1 MKIRLLL
8 LSLLASTFA
17 FADDVRQLSPT
28 VVTATRYE
36 TNSFDL
42 PLSIDAVTGS
52 EIRDARTGANLSE
65 IAPRIPGVVINYRS
79 TAAQELSISTR
90 GFGARSQFGVKGIRI
105 YADGIPLNSADGQ
118 GQAGSI
124 NLDTLGQIEFLRGPF
139 SALYGNSS
147 GGVVQAFTRDGAK
160 DPTITVGASSGTWN
174 TNKQSITYEGQAG
187 PVNYILNAYQYVSD
201 GYREFSQYRR
211 DNFNGKISYQ
221 FSPDTKFTFVGNYM
235 DQPYTNDPNALTPS
249 QYASNSRQQG
259 TNAFPFDKTS
269 SSLNTRLYRINSY
282 GGIIIDHNLSE
293 KDSLRFMAYSGSRSN
308 LQYLSTAAA
317 SEIVRDTEGFDFR
330 WTRKNLLLNRPLN
343 FTAGLS
349 YDSMED
355 IRSRYSYTAPGV
367 YSPLGTDTTNRRE
380 KQSAF
385 SFDQY
390 MQASYEPTDRLL
402 VIGGLRHSRVNIKNN
417 DLFLNDCT
425 GSNESTCDSTGQ
437 VTYTNTSPVAGV
449 TFKVT
454 PTLNVYANYG
464 RGFETPTFS
473 ETTYSNALTG
483 AGPNLSMVPSK
494 SKNYEIGLK
503 SFLTSNT
510 RINMALFKV
519 DTKNEIVVTENN
531 NPQNKYD
538 SIANTERKGIEFSL
552 DSRLPY
558 NFNFYQTYTYIDSEF
573 KNSFENSL
581 TKASGTPPRLSATI
595 VAAGNRL
602 AGVYKNSA
610 YTELSWRYPAL
621 NFSSAIENIYYSD
634 VHGFDTNV
642 GSNKADAYSIVNLR
656 ASLKQSY
663 SNWSFSEFVRADNIF
678 DEKYVGNVRVNNSAT
693 FEPGAPRNFTV
704 GVTSSYTF
712 K

>member
-8 LSLLASTFA
+8 LFFIASTAA

-28 VVTATRYE
+28 VVTATRYK

-52 EIRDARTGANLSE
+52 EITDARTGANLSE

-174 TNKQSITYEGQAG
+174 TNKHSITYEGQAG

-201 GYREFSQYRR
+201 GYRDFSQYRR

-235 DQPYTNDPNALTPS
+235 DQPYTNDPNALTPD
-249 QYASNSRQQG
+249 QYKANSRSAG
-259 TNAFPFDKTS
+259 TNAISTNS
-269 SSLNTRLYRINSY
+269 RLYRINSY

-293 KDSLRFMAYSGSRSN
+293 KDSLRFMGYSGERSN
-308 LQYLSTAAA
+308 LQYLTTGAA
-317 SEIVRDTEGFDFR
+317 SEVIRDTEGFDLR
-330 WTRKNLLLNRPLN
+330 WLRKDLFLNKPLN
-343 FTAGLS
+343 FTAGLT

-355 IRSRYSYTAPGV
+355 IRSRYTYSGTGV
-367 YSPLGTDTTNRRE
+367 YTPLLTTSTSNRRE

-385 SFDQY
+385 SVDQY
-390 MQASYEPTDRLL
+390 LQASYEPTDRLL
-402 VIGGLRHSRVNIKNN
+402 VITGLRHSRVNIKNE
-417 DLFLNDCT
+417 DLYFGDCVDRPT
-425 GSNESTCDSTGQ
+425 ACDSTGQ
-437 VTYTNTSPVAGV
+437 VTYSNTSPVAGV
-449 TFKVT
+449 TFKIT
-454 PTLNVYANYG
+454 PTLNAYANYG
-464 RGFETPTFS
+464 RGFETPTFA
-473 ETTYSNALTG
+473 ETTYSNATSG

-503 SFLTSNT
+503 AFVTSNT
-510 RINMALFKV
+510 RMNLALFKV
-519 DTKNEIVVTENN
+519 DTKNEIVVTANSG
-531 NPQNKYD
+531 PQNVYD
-538 SIANTERKGIEFSL
+538 STANTERKGIEFSL

-558 NFNFYQTYTYIDSEF
+558 NFNYYQTYTYLDSEF
-573 KNSFENSL
+573 KNSFTNTVGGL
-581 TKASGTPPRLSATI
+581 

-602 AGVYKNSA
+602 SGVYKNTA
-610 YTELSWRYPAL
+610 YTELSWKYPAL

-634 VHGFDTNV
+634 VHGYD
-642 GSNKADAYSIVNLR
+642 SNAADRKADAFSIVNLR

-663 SNWSFSEFVRADNIF
+663 NNWNFSEFVRADNIL

-693 FEPGAPRNFTV
+693 FEPGAPRNYTV

>member
-8 LSLLASTFA
+8 VSLFASAYA

-42 PLSIDAVTGS
+42 PLSIDAVSGS

-124 NLDTLGQIEFLRGPF
+124 NIDTLGQIEFMRGPF

-187 PVNYILNAYQYVSD
+187 PVNYILNTYQYVTD
-201 GYREFSQYRR
+201 GYRDFSQHRR

-235 DQPYTNDPNALTPS
+235 DQPYTNDPNALTPV
-249 QYASNSRQQG
+249 QYASNSRAAG
-259 TNAFPFDKTS
+259 SNAVSTNS
-269 SSLNTRLYRINSY
+269 RLYRVNSY
-282 GGIIIDHNLSE
+282 GGIIIDHNLTE
-293 KDSLRFMAYSGSRSN
+293 KDTLRFMAYAGSRSN
-308 LQYLSTAAA
+308 LQYLTTSAAA
-317 SEIVRDTEGFDFR
+317 EIIRDTEGFDFR
-330 WTRKNLLLNRPLN
+330 WSRKDLFLDRPLN
-343 FTAGLS
+343 FTAGLA

-355 IRSRYSYTAPGV
+355 VRSRYSYISGV
-367 YSPLGTDTTNRRE
+367 RYPIGYRPSNRQE
-380 KQSAF
+380 VQKAF
-385 SFDQY
+385 NLDQY
-390 MQASYEPTDRLL
+390 IQASYEPNARLL
-402 VIGGLRHSRVNIKNN
+402 VIAGLRRSRVNMKNN
-417 DLFLNDCT
+417 DLFFGETSDMTIN
-425 GSNESTCDSTGQ
+425 GSPTPIDSTGQ

-454 PTLNVYANYG
+454 PTLNIYANYG
-464 RGFETPTFS
+464 RGFETPTFA
-473 ETTYSNALTG
+473 ETTYSSASTG

-503 SFLTSNT
+503 AFVTSNT
-510 RINMALFKV
+510 RVNVALFKV
-519 DTKNEIVVTENN
+519 DTKNEIVVVANN
-531 NPQNKYD
+531 GSQNQYD

-558 NFNFYQTYTYIDSEF
+558 DFNFYQTYTYLDSEF
-573 KNSFENSL
+573 KNSFTN
-581 TKASGTPPRLSATI
+581 TVGGF

-602 AGVYKNSA
+602 SGVYKNTA
-610 YTELSWRYPAL
+610 YSELSWKYPAF
-621 NFSSAIENIYYSD
+621 NFSSAIENIYYGD
-634 VHGFDTNV
+634 VHGYD
-642 GSNKADAYSIVNLR
+642 SNASDRKADAFSIVNLR

-663 SNWSFSEFVRADNIF
+663 SNWNFSEFVRADNIF

-693 FEPGAPRNFTV
+693 FEPGAPRNYTV
-704 GVTSSYTF
+704 GITSSYTF

>member
-8 LSLLASTFA
+8 LSLFASTSA
-17 FADDVRQLSPT
+17 FAGDIKTLSPT

-42 PLSIDAVTGS
+42 PLSIDAVSGS

-124 NLDTLGQIEFLRGPF
+124 NLDTLGQIEFMRGPF

-147 GGVVQAFTRDGAK
+147 GGVVQAFTRDGVK

-201 GYREFSQYRR
+201 GYRDFSQHRR
-211 DNFNGKISYQ
+211 DNFNGKVSYQ

-235 DQPYTNDPNALTPS
+235 DQPYTNDPNALTP
-249 QYASNSRQQG
+249 AEFATNSRQAG
-259 TNAFPFDKTS
+259 ANAVS
-269 SSLNTRLYRINSY
+269 RNSRLYRTNSY

-293 KDSLRFMAYSGSRSN
+293 TDSLRFMAYSGSRSN
-308 LQYLSTAAA
+308 LQYLTTFAAA
-317 SEIVRDTEGFDFR
+317 EIIRDTEGFDFR
-330 WTRKNLLLNRPLN
+330 WNRKDLFLNRPLN
-343 FTAGLS
+343 FTAGVA

-355 IRSRYSYTAPGV
+355 VRSRYSYLSGIRYPIG
-367 YSPLGTDTTNRRE
+367 YRPTNRQE
-380 KQSAF
+380 VQKAF
-385 SFDQY
+385 NFDEY
-390 MQASYEPTDRLL
+390 IQASYEPTDRLL
-402 VIGGLRHSRVNIKNN
+402 IIAGLRHSRVSIKNT
-417 DLFLNDCT
+417 DLFFGETSDMTIT
-425 GSNESTCDSTGQ
+425 GTSTPINSSGQ

-454 PTLNVYANYG
+454 PTLNIYANYG

-473 ETTYSNALTG
+473 ETTYSNATTG

-503 SFLTSNT
+503 AFVTSNT
-510 RINMALFKV
+510 RINFALFKV
-519 DTKNEIVVTENN
+519 DTKNEIVVVENN
-531 NPQNKYD
+531 TPQNKYD
-538 SIANTERKGIEFSL
+538 SIANTERKGVEFSL

-558 NFNFYQTYTYIDSEF
+558 NFNFYQTYTYLDSEF
-573 KNSFENSL
+573 KNSFENYLSVGV
-581 TKASGTPPRLSATI
+581 ASI
-595 VAAGNRL
+595 VSAGNRM
-602 AGVYKNSA
+602 AGVYKNTA
-610 YTELSWRYPAL
+610 YTELSWKYPAL
-621 NFSSAIENIYYSD
+621 NFSSAIENMYFSD
-634 VHGFDTNV
+634 VHGYDTNL
-642 GSNKADAYSIVNLR
+642 GANKADAFSIVNIR

-663 SNWSFSEFVRADNIF
+663 DNWNFSEFVRADNIF

-693 FEPGAPRNFTV
+693 FEPGAPRNYTV
-704 GVTSSYTF
+704 GITSSYTF

>member
-8 LSLLASTFA
+8 LSLFASTSA

-124 NLDTLGQIEFLRGPF
+124 NLDTLGQIEFMRGPF

-174 TNKQSITYEGQAG
+174 TNKQSVTYEGQTG
-187 PVNYILNAYQYVSD
+187 PVNYILSAYQYVSD
-201 GYREFSQYRR
+201 GYREHSQHRR

-235 DQPYTNDPNALTPS
+235 DQPYTKDPNALTPA
-249 QYASNSRQQG
+249 QYAGDSRQAG
-259 TNAFPFDKTS
+259 TNAVARNS
-269 SSLNTRLYRINSY
+269 RLYRDNSY

-293 KDSLRFMAYSGSRSN
+293 KDSLRFMAYTGSRSN
-308 LQYLSTAAA
+308 LQYLTTSAA
-317 SEIVRDTEGFDFR
+317 SEIIRDTEGFDFR
-330 WTRKNLLLNRPLN
+330 WTRKDLFLNRPLN
-343 FTAGLS
+343 FTAGLA

-355 IRSRYSYTAPGV
+355 IRSRYSYTAPNVGV
-367 YSPLGTDTTNRRE
+367 YSPLGTNPTTNRRE
-380 KQSAF
+380 KQTAF
-385 SFDQY
+385 SADQY
-390 MQASYEPTDRLL
+390 LQASYEPTDRLL
-402 VIGGLRHSRVNIKNN
+402 VIAGLRHSRVNIKNN
-417 DLFLNDCT
+417 DLWLSEPT
-425 GSNESTCDSTGQ
+425 PMDSSGQ
-437 VTYTNTSPVAGV
+437 VTYTNTSPVGGV

-464 RGFETPTFS
+464 RGFETPTFA
-473 ETTYSNALTG
+473 ETTYSDAQLGT
-483 AGPNLSMVPSK
+483 GPNLSMVPSK

-503 SFLTSNT
+503 TFVTSNT
-510 RINMALFKV
+510 RINIALFKV
-519 DTKNEIVVTENN
+519 DTKNEIVVLDNKTDTS
-531 NPQNKYD
+531 QNLYG
-538 SIANTERKGIEFSL
+538 SVANTERKGIEFSL

-558 NFNFYQTYTYIDSEF
+558 NFNFYQTYTYLDSEF
-573 KNSFENSL
+573 KNSFKNFVGSSE
-581 TKASGTPPRLSATI
+581 TT

-602 AGVYKNSA
+602 AGVYKNTA
-610 YTELSWRYPAL
+610 YTELSWKYPAF

-634 VHGFDTNV
+634 VNGYDSNAAL
-642 GSNKADAYSIVNLR
+642 NKAEAFSIVNLR
-656 ASLKQSY
+656 ASLKQSFN
-663 SNWSFSEFVRADNIF
+663 NWNFSEFVRADNIL

-693 FEPGAPRNFTV
+693 FEPGAPRNYTV

>member
-1 MKIRLLL
+1 MKTRLLA
-8 LSLLASTFA
+8 LSLVTSSFA
-17 FADDVRQLSPT
+17 FADDVRKLSPT

-36 TNSFDL
+36 SNSFDL

-201 GYREFSQYRR
+201 GYRDFSQYRR

-221 FSPDTKFTFVGNYM
+221 FNPDTKFTFVGNYM

-249 QYASNSRQQG
+249 EFASNSLSSG
-259 TNAFPFDKTS
+259 TGARDK
-269 SSLNTRLYRINSY
+269 NTRLYRINSY

-293 KDSLRFMAYSGSRSN
+293 KDSLRFMAYSGERTN
-308 LQYLSTAAA
+308 LQYLLTSAAA
-317 SEIVRDTEGFDFR
+317 EIKRETEGFDFR
-330 WTRKNLLLNRPLN
+330 WTRKDLFLNRPLN
-343 FTAGLS
+343 FTAGLA
-349 YDSMED
+349 YDAMKD
-355 IRSRYSYTAPGV
+355 IRSRYSYPGTDV
-367 YSPLGTDTTNRRE
+367 YEPLGYNTKTNRRE
-380 KQSAF
+380 KQTAF
-385 SFDQY
+385 SADQY
-390 MQASYEPTDRLL
+390 LQASYEPTDRLL
-402 VIGGLRHSRVNIKNN
+402 VIAGLRHSRVNIKNE
-417 DLFLNDCT
+417 DLWLGETTNSAIGGT
-425 GSNESTCDSTGQ
+425 AAPVDSSGQ

-464 RGFETPTFS
+464 RGFETPTFA
-473 ETTYSNALTG
+473 ETTYSNTSG
-483 AGPNLSMVPSK
+483 AGPNLSMVPTK

-503 SFLTSNT
+503 AFVTSNT
-510 RINMALFKV
+510 RVNVAFFKV
-519 DTKNEIVVTENN
+519 DTKNEIVVTNSASG
-531 NPQNKYD
+531 QNVYG
-538 SIANTERKGIEFSL
+538 SSANTERKGIEFSL

-558 NFNFYQTYTYIDSEF
+558 NFNFYQTYTYLDSEF
-573 KNSFENSL
+573 KNSFLNYVGSNNS
-581 TKASGTPPRLSATI
+581 TS
-595 VAAGNRL
+595 VAVGNRL
-602 AGVYKNSA
+602 AGVYKNTA
-610 YTELSWRYPAL
+610 YTELSWKYPAL

-634 VHGFDTNV
+634 VNGYD
-642 GSNKADAYSIVNLR
+642 SNAADRKADAFSIVNLR
-656 ASLKQSY
+656 ASIRQSY
-663 SNWSFSEFVRADNIF
+663 NNWSFSEFLRADNIL
-678 DEKYVGNVRVNNSAT
+678 DEKYVGNVRVNNTAT
-693 FEPGAPRNFTV
+693 FEPGAPRNYTV
-704 GVTSSYTF
+704 GITSSYTF

>member
-1 MKIRLLL
+1 MKIHLLL
-8 LSLLASTFA
+8 LSLFASSFA
-17 FADDVRQLSPT
+17 FADDVRKLSPT

-36 TNSFDL
+36 TSSFDL

-124 NLDTLGQIEFLRGPF
+124 NIDTLGQIEFLRGPF

-174 TNKQSITYEGQAG
+174 TNKQSVTYEGQAG
-187 PVNYILNAYQYVSD
+187 PVNYILSAYQYVSD
-201 GYREFSQYRR
+201 GYREHSQHRR

-235 DQPYTNDPNALTPS
+235 DQPYTNDPNALTPD
-249 QYASNSRQQG
+249 QYKANSRSAG
-259 TNAFPFDKTS
+259 TNAISTNS
-269 SSLNTRLYRINSY
+269 RLYRINSY

-293 KDSLRFMAYSGSRSN
+293 KDSLRLMAYSGERSN
-308 LQYLSTAAA
+308 LQYLTTGAAA
-317 SEIVRDTEGFDFR
+317 EIKRETEGFDFR
-330 WTRKNLLLNRPLN
+330 WIRKDLFLSRPLN
-343 FTAGLS
+343 FTAGLA

-355 IRSRYSYTAPGV
+355 IRSRYTYSGTGV
-367 YSPLGTDTTNRRE
+367 YTPLLTTSTSNRRE

-385 SFDQY
+385 SVDQY
-390 MQASYEPTDRLL
+390 LQASYEPTDRLL
-402 VIGGLRHSRVNIKNN
+402 VIAGLRHSRVNIKNE
-417 DLFLNDCT
+417 DLYFGDCVT
-425 GSNESTCDSTGQ
+425 RPTACDSTGQ

-449 TFKVT
+449 TFKII
-454 PTLNVYANYG
+454 PTLNAYANYG
-464 RGFETPTFS
+464 RGFETPTFA
-473 ETTYSNALTG
+473 ETTYSLPASSG

-503 SFLTSNT
+503 AFVTSNT
-510 RINMALFKV
+510 RMNVALFKV
-519 DTKNEIVVTENN
+519 DTKNEIVVIDNSGS
-531 NPQNKYD
+531 QNVYD
-538 SIANTERKGIEFSL
+538 STANTERKGIEFSL

-558 NFNFYQTYTYIDSEF
+558 NFNFYQTYTYLDSEF
-573 KNSFENSL
+573 KNSFTN
-581 TKASGTPPRLSATI
+581 TVGGF

-602 AGVYKNSA
+602 SGVYKNTA
-610 YTELSWRYPAL
+610 YSELSWKYPAF
-621 NFSSAIENIYYSD
+621 NFSSAIENIYYGD
-634 VHGFDTNV
+634 VHGYD
-642 GSNKADAYSIVNLR
+642 SNASDRKADAFSIVNLR

-663 SNWSFSEFVRADNIF
+663 NNWNFSEFVRADNIF
-678 DEKYVGNVRVNNSAT
+678 DEKYVGNVRVNNAAT
-693 FEPGAPRNFTV
+693 FEPGAPRNYTV

>member
-1 MKIRLLL
+1 MKIRLLI
-8 LSLLASTFA
+8 LSLFTSSFA
-17 FADDVRQLSPT
+17 FAEDIRELAPT
-28 VVTATRYE
+28 VVTATRYA

-42 PLSIDAVTGS
+42 PLSIDAITGS

-65 IAPRIPGVVINYRS
+65 IAPRIPGVVINYRA

-124 NLDTLGQIEFLRGPF
+124 NIDTLGQIEFLRGPF

-160 DPTITVGASSGTWN
+160 DPTLTVGASSGTWH
-174 TNKQSITYEGQAG
+174 TNKQSVTAEGQAG
-187 PVNYILNAYQYVSD
+187 PVNYILNTYQYVSD
-201 GYREFSQYRR
+201 GYRENSQYRR
-211 DNFNGKISYQ
+211 DNFNGKISYK
-221 FSPDTKFTFVGNYM
+221 FSSDTKFTLVGNYM
-235 DQPYTNDPNALTPS
+235 DQPYTNDPQALTPD
-249 QYASNSRQQG
+249 QYAINSRSQG
-259 TNAFPFDKTS
+259 TNADGLTA
-269 SSLNTRLYRINSY
+269 SSLNARLYRVNSY
-282 GGIIIDHNLSE
+282 GGIIIDHNLTE
-293 KDSLRFMAYSGSRSN
+293 KDSLRFMGYSGSRSN
-308 LQYLSTAAA
+308 LQYLTTGAA
-317 SEIVRDTEGFDFR
+317 SEIIRDTEGFDFR
-330 WTRKNLLLNRPLN
+330 WSRKDLFLNRPLN
-343 FTAGLS
+343 FTAGLA

-355 IRSRYSYTAPGV
+355 IRSRYTYNAPGP
-367 YSPLGTDTTNRRE
+367 YSPLGTRTSNRRE
-380 KQSAF
+380 SQNAF

-402 VIGGLRHSRVNIKNN
+402 VIAGLRHSRVNIKNN

-425 GSNESTCDSTGQ
+425 GSNESTCNSTGQ
-437 VTYTNTSPVAGV
+437 VTYTNTSPVGGV

-473 ETTYSNALTG
+473 ETTYSNAQTG
-483 AGPNLSMVPSK
+483 AGPNLSMVPTK

-503 SFLTSNT
+503 AFITSNT
-510 RINMALFKV
+510 RINLALFKV
-519 DTKNEIVVTENN
+519 DSKNEIVVTDNKTGTS
-531 NPQNKYD
+531 QNLYD

-558 NFNFYQTYTYIDSEF
+558 NFNFYQTYTYLDSEF
-573 KNSFENSL
+573 KNSFTS
-581 TKASGTPPRLSATI
+581 SGGVS

-602 AGVYKNSA
+602 AGVYKNTA
-610 YTELSWRYPAL
+610 YTELAWKYPAL
-621 NFSSAIENIYYSD
+621 NFSTAIENIYYSD
-634 VHGFDTNV
+634 VNGFDSNAAA
-642 GSNKADAYSIVNLR
+642 NKAEAFSIVNLR

-663 SNWSFSEFVRADNIF
+663 NNWNFSEFVRADNIF

-693 FEPGAPRNFTV
+693 FEPGAPRNYTV
-704 GVTSSYTF
+704 GITSSYTF

>member
-8 LSLLASTFA
+8 LSLFASTSA

-124 NLDTLGQIEFLRGPF
+124 NIDTLGQIEFLRGPF

-187 PVNYILNAYQYVSD
+187 PVNYILNTYQYVSD
-201 GYREFSQYRR
+201 GYREHSQHRR

-235 DQPYTNDPNALTPS
+235 DQPYTNDPNALTPD
-249 QYASNSRQQG
+249 QYKANSRSAGTGAISSNSR
-259 TNAFPFDKTS
+259 
-269 SSLNTRLYRINSY
+269 LYRVNSY
-282 GGIIIDHNLSE
+282 GGVIIDHNLSE
-293 KDSLRFMAYSGSRSN
+293 KDSLRFMAYSGERSN
-308 LQYLSTAAA
+308 LQYLTTSAAA
-317 SEIVRDTEGFDFR
+317 EIKRETEGFDFR
-330 WTRKNLLLNRPLN
+330 WTRKDLFLNKPLN
-343 FTAGLS
+343 LTAGLA

-355 IRSRYSYTAPGV
+355 IRSRYTYSGTGV
-367 YSPLGTDTTNRRE
+367 YSPLGTNSSNRRE
-380 KQSAF
+380 KQTAF
-385 SFDQY
+385 NVDQY
-390 MQASYEPTDRLL
+390 LQLSYEPTDRFL
-402 VIGGLRHSRVNIKNN
+402 VIAGLRNSRVSIKNN
-417 DLFLNDCT
+417 DLFLTD
-425 GSNESTCDSTGQ
+425 GIDSTGQ
-437 VTYTNTSPVAGV
+437 VTYSNTSPVGGL

-464 RGFETPTFS
+464 RGFETPTFA
-473 ETTYSNALTG
+473 ETTYSNAQTG

-503 SFLTSNT
+503 AFVTSNT
-510 RINMALFKV
+510 RVNLALFKV
-519 DTKNEIVVTENN
+519 DTKNEIIVVDNKLS
-531 NPQNKYD
+531 QNQYD
-538 SIANTERKGIEFSL
+538 STANTERKGIEFSL

-558 NFNFYQTYTYIDSEF
+558 NFNFYQTYTYLDSEF
-573 KNSFENSL
+573 KNSFTN
-581 TKASGTPPRLSATI
+581 TVGGF

-602 AGVYKNSA
+602 SGVYKNTA
-610 YTELSWRYPAL
+610 YSELSWKYPAF

-634 VHGFDTNV
+634 VNGYD
-642 GSNKADAYSIVNLR
+642 SNAGDRKAEAFSIVNLR

-663 SNWSFSEFVRADNIF
+663 NNWSFSEFVRADNIF

-693 FEPGAPRNFTV
+693 FEPGAPRNYTV
-704 GVTSSYTF
+704 GITSSYTF

>member
-1 MKIRLLL
+1 MKIHLLL
-8 LSLLASTFA
+8 LSLFASTSA

-124 NLDTLGQIEFLRGPF
+124 NIDTLGQIEFLRGPF

-174 TNKQSITYEGQAG
+174 TNKQSVTYEGQAG
-187 PVNYILNAYQYVSD
+187 PVNYILSAYQYVSD
-201 GYREFSQYRR
+201 GYREHSQHRR

-249 QYASNSRQQG
+249 EFASNSRQAG
-259 TNAFPFDKTS
+259 ASAVSRNS
-269 SSLNTRLYRINSY
+269 RLYRVNSY
-282 GGIIIDHNLSE
+282 GGIILDHNLSE
-293 KDSLRFMAYSGSRSN
+293 KDSLRFMVYSGSRSN
-308 LQYLSTAAA
+308 LQYLTTNAAA
-317 SEIVRDTEGFDFR
+317 EIIRDTEGFDFR
-330 WTRKNLLLNRPLN
+330 WTRKDLFLNKPLN
-343 FTAGLS
+343 FTAGLA

-355 IRSRYSYTAPGV
+355 IRSRYSYTAPGS
-367 YSPLGTDTTNRRE
+367 YSPLGTATTNRRE
-380 KQSAF
+380 SQNAF
-385 SFDQY
+385 NLDQY
-390 MQASYEPTDRLL
+390 IQASYEPTDRFL
-402 VIGGLRHSRVNIKNN
+402 IIAGLRRSRVNIQNN
-417 DLFLNDCT
+417 DLFFNDCP
-425 GSNESTCDSTGQ
+425 SATCDSTGQ
-437 VTYTNTSPVAGV
+437 VTYTNTSPVGGV

-464 RGFETPTFS
+464 RGFETPTFA
-473 ETTYSNALTG
+473 ETTYSNAQTG
-483 AGPNLSMVPSK
+483 AGPNLSMVPTK

-503 SFLTSNT
+503 AFVTSNT
-510 RINMALFKV
+510 RINVDLFKV
-519 DTKNEIVVTENN
+519 DSKNEIVVTDNKTGTS
-531 NPQNKYD
+531 QNLYD

-573 KNSFENSL
+573 KNSFTN
-581 TKASGTPPRLSATI
+581 TVGGF

-602 AGVYKNSA
+602 AGVYKNTA
-610 YTELSWRYPAL
+610 YTELAWKYPAL

-634 VHGFDTNV
+634 VNGYD
-642 GSNKADAYSIVNLR
+642 SNAADRKAEAYSIINLR

-663 SNWSFSEFVRADNIF
+663 NNWSFSEFVRADNIL
-678 DEKYVGNVRVNNSAT
+678 DEKYVGNVRVNNTAT
-693 FEPGAPRNFTV
+693 FEPGAPRNYTV
-704 GVTSSYTF
+704 GITSSYTF

>member
-8 LSLLASTFA
+8 LSLFASTSA
-17 FADDVRQLSPT
+17 FAGDIKTLSPT

-124 NLDTLGQIEFLRGPF
+124 NIDTLGQIEFLRGPF

-174 TNKQSITYEGQAG
+174 TNKQSVTYEGQAG
-187 PVNYILNAYQYVSD
+187 PVNYILSAYQYVSD
-201 GYREFSQYRR
+201 GYREHSQHRR

-249 QYASNSRQQG
+249 EFASNSRQAG
-259 TNAFPFDKTS
+259 ASAVSRNS
-269 SSLNTRLYRINSY
+269 RLYRVNSY
-282 GGIIIDHNLSE
+282 GGIILDHNLSE
-293 KDSLRFMAYSGSRSN
+293 KDSLRFMVYSGSRSN
-308 LQYLSTAAA
+308 LQYLTTNAAA
-317 SEIVRDTEGFDFR
+317 EIIRDTEGFDFR
-330 WTRKNLLLNRPLN
+330 WTRKDLFLNKPLN
-343 FTAGLS
+343 FTAGLA

-355 IRSRYSYTAPGV
+355 IRSRYSYTAPGS
-367 YSPLGTDTTNRRE
+367 YSPLGTATTNRRE
-380 KQSAF
+380 SQNAF
-385 SFDQY
+385 NLDQY
-390 MQASYEPTDRLL
+390 IQASYEPTDRFL
-402 VIGGLRHSRVNIKNN
+402 IIAGLRRSRVNIQNN
-417 DLFLNDCT
+417 DLFFNDCP
-425 GSNESTCDSTGQ
+425 SATCDSTGQ
-437 VTYTNTSPVAGV
+437 VTYTNTSPVGGV

-464 RGFETPTFS
+464 RGFETPTFA
-473 ETTYSNALTG
+473 ETTYSNAQTG
-483 AGPNLSMVPSK
+483 AGPNLSMVPTK

-503 SFLTSNT
+503 AFVTSNT
-510 RINMALFKV
+510 RINVALFKV
-519 DTKNEIVVTENN
+519 DSKNEIVVTDNKTGTS
-531 NPQNKYD
+531 QNLYD

-573 KNSFENSL
+573 KNSFTN
-581 TKASGTPPRLSATI
+581 TVGGF

-602 AGVYKNSA
+602 AGVYKNTA
-610 YTELSWRYPAL
+610 YTELAWKYPAL

-634 VHGFDTNV
+634 VNGYD
-642 GSNKADAYSIVNLR
+642 SNAADRKAEAYSIINLR

-663 SNWSFSEFVRADNIF
+663 NNWSFSEFVRADNIL

-693 FEPGAPRNFTV
+693 FEPGAPRNYTV
-704 GVTSSYTF
+704 GITSSYTF

>member
-1 MKIRLLL
+1 MKIHLLL
-8 LSLLASTFA
+8 LSLFASTSA

-124 NLDTLGQIEFLRGPF
+124 NIDTLGQIEFLRGPF

-174 TNKQSITYEGQAG
+174 TNKQSVTYEGQAG
-187 PVNYILNAYQYVSD
+187 PVNYILSAYQYVSD
-201 GYREFSQYRR
+201 GYREHSQHRR

-249 QYASNSRQQG
+249 EFASNSRQAG
-259 TNAFPFDKTS
+259 ASAVSRNS
-269 SSLNTRLYRINSY
+269 RLYRVNSY
-282 GGIIIDHNLSE
+282 GGIILDHNLSE
-293 KDSLRFMAYSGSRSN
+293 KDSLRFMVYSGSRSN
-308 LQYLSTAAA
+308 LQYLTTNAAA
-317 SEIVRDTEGFDFR
+317 EIIRDTEGFDFR
-330 WTRKNLLLNRPLN
+330 WTRKDLFLNKPLN
-343 FTAGLS
+343 FTAGLA

-355 IRSRYSYTAPGV
+355 IRSRYSYTAPGS
-367 YSPLGTDTTNRRE
+367 YSPLGTATTNRRE
-380 KQSAF
+380 SQNAF
-385 SFDQY
+385 NLDQY
-390 MQASYEPTDRLL
+390 IQASYEPTDRFL
-402 VIGGLRHSRVNIKNN
+402 IIAGLRRSRVNIQNN
-417 DLFLNDCT
+417 DLFFNDCP
-425 GSNESTCDSTGQ
+425 SATCDSTGQ
-437 VTYTNTSPVAGV
+437 VTYTNTSPVGGV

-464 RGFETPTFS
+464 RGFETPTFA
-473 ETTYSNALTG
+473 ETTYSNAQTG
-483 AGPNLSMVPSK
+483 AGPNLSMVPTK

-503 SFLTSNT
+503 DFVTSNT
-510 RINMALFKV
+510 RINVDLFKV
-519 DTKNEIVVTENN
+519 DSKNEIVVTDNKTGTS
-531 NPQNKYD
+531 QNLYD

-573 KNSFENSL
+573 KNSFTN
-581 TKASGTPPRLSATI
+581 TVGGF

-602 AGVYKNSA
+602 AGVYKNTA
-610 YTELSWRYPAL
+610 YTELAWKYPAL

-634 VHGFDTNV
+634 VNGYD
-642 GSNKADAYSIVNLR
+642 SNAADRKAEAYSIINLR

-663 SNWSFSEFVRADNIF
+663 NNWSFSEFVRADNIL
-678 DEKYVGNVRVNNSAT
+678 DEKYVGNVRVNNTAT
-693 FEPGAPRNFTV
+693 FEPGAPRNYTV
-704 GVTSSYTF
+704 GITSSYTF

>member
-1 MKIRLLL
+1 MKTRLLL
-8 LSLLASTFA
+8 LSLFVSTPTFA
-17 FADDVRQLSPT
+17 EDIKALSPT

-124 NLDTLGQIEFLRGPF
+124 NLDTLGQIEFMRGPF

-147 GGVVQAFTRDGAK
+147 GGVVQAFTRDGVK
-160 DPTITVGASSGTWN
+160 DPTITVGASTGTWN
-174 TNKQSITYEGQAG
+174 TNKQSITYEGQVG

-201 GYREFSQYRR
+201 GYRDFSQYRR

-235 DQPYTNDPNALTPS
+235 DQPYTNDPQALTPA
-249 QYASNSRQQG
+249 QYASNSLQEG
-259 TNAFPFDKTS
+259 TNSARTRTA

-308 LQYLSTAAA
+308 LQYLTTAAA
-317 SEIVRDTEGFDFR
+317 SEIIRDTEGFDFR
-330 WTRKNLLLNRPLN
+330 WTRKNLFLNRPLS
-343 FTAGLS
+343 FTAGLA

-367 YSPLGTDTTNRRE
+367 YSALSSTSDRRE
-380 KQSAF
+380 EQKAF
-385 SFDQY
+385 NVDQY
-390 MQASYEPTDRLL
+390 MQATYEPTDRLL
-402 VIGGLRHSRVNIKNN
+402 VIAGVRHSRVNIQNN
-417 DLFLNDCT
+417 DLWLVDDAN
-425 GSNESTCDSTGQ
+425 STGQ
-437 VTYTNTSPVAGV
+437 VTYTNTSPVAGA

-454 PTLNVYANYG
+454 PNLNIYANYG
-464 RGFETPTFS
+464 RGFETPTFA
-473 ETTYSNALTG
+473 EMTYSNTTG
-483 AGPNLSMVPSK
+483 GGPNLSMVPSK
-494 SKNYEIGLK
+494 SKNYEIGVK
-503 SFLTSNT
+503 AFVTSNT
-510 RINMALFKV
+510 RVNVALFKV
-519 DTKNEIVVTENN
+519 DTTNEIVVTASNASI
-531 NPQNKYD
+531 QNVYG

-558 NFNFYQTYTYIDSEF
+558 NFNFYQTYTYLDSEF
-573 KNSFENSL
+573 KNSFQNLISNV
-581 TKASGTPPRLSATI
+581 TSTVS
-595 VAAGNRL
+595 AGNRL
-602 AGVYKNSA
+602 AGVYKNTA
-610 YTELSWRYPAL
+610 YTELSWKYPAL
-621 NFSSAIENIYYSD
+621 NFSTAIENIYYSD
-634 VHGFDTNV
+634 VHGFD
-642 GSNKADAYSIVNLR
+642 SNAALNRADAFSIVNLR
-656 ASLKQSY
+656 ASLKQTY
-663 SNWSFSEFVRADNIF
+663 NNWNFSEFVRADNVF
-678 DEKYVGNVRVNNSAT
+678 DEKYVGNVRVNNNAT
-693 FEPGAPRNFTV
+693 FETGAPRNYTI
-704 GVTSSYTF
+704 GIASSYTF
-712 K
+712 R